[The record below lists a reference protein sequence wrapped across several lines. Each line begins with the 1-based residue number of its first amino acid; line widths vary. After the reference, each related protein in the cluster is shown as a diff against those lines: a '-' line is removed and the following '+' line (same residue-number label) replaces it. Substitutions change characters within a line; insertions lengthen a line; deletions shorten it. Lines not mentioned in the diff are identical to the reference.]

1 MRRYLSEKKNM
12 SKVIIVVVALASVL
26 SISITCLILKEVITR
41 HDEEIVK
48 VIASDVYDDIRN
60 ELLRAVAV
68 STTMSNDTFL
78 HQNLKNE
85 NNISE
90 DAETEIMKNYLT
102 TVKDRLNYSAAF
114 LASNTSKNYWQANG
128 LVKKLDVENDPH
140 DIWYSDIF
148 NSNLDYKLNVDT
160 DEANNMSLGVFVN
173 TKIRDANGS
182 ILGICGV
189 GMRMEILQKIF
200 EMNERAYKI
209 KISLV
214 DSDGLVQVD
223 TEAQHIENANL
234 MHMLS
239 FQKTDQFILEKVDD
253 NYIITKYI
261 PAFDW
266 YLVIRRHGDNM
277 QSAFSDVIFYMS
289 IGFLIALIALLAF
302 VQLSL
307 NKGRRAIVE
316 DATKHGIASH
326 AGLYVSMHLIDLK
339 NNMIHE
345 LSKDPNVHI
354 FFVKD
359 GADAEEQVKRA
370 VQEMTDKESI
380 SAMLEFINFDTL
392 AERMKNVHAISQE
405 FLSEQYGWC
414 KAYFVIVDYNQKG
427 GINQIVFEIELI
439 DEEKRREKH
448 LLYLSET
455 DAMTGLRNRGSGE
468 KAITE
473 LMAEGTEGMFCLL
486 DADKFK
492 SINDTYGHG
501 VGDKVIKEIA
511 NCMKKAFRNSDVT
524 FRLGGDEFA
533 AYAIGITD
541 EEHAQIVTNRLFNL
555 IDKIDI
561 EELGDRKITLSLGA
575 ALFNVKDNCT
585 FAELYK
591 RADSAAYESK
601 KVQGNCATFY
611 KAGE

>member
-1 MRRYLSEKKNM
+1 LRRYLSEKKNM
-12 SKVIIVVVALASVL
+12 SKMIIVVVALASVL

-90 DAETEIMKNYLT
+90 DAETEIIKNYLT

-128 LVKKLDVENDPH
+128 LVKKLDVEKDPH

-189 GMRMEILQKIF
+189 GLRMEILQKIL

-239 FQKTDQFILEKVDD
+239 FQKTDQFIMEKVDD

-307 NKGRRAIVE
+307 NKGRREIVA

-370 VQEMTDKESI
+370 VREMTDKESI

-541 EEHAQIVTNRLFNL
+541 EEHAQIVVNRLFNL